1 MTSPAN
7 QATTSSMPDE
17 LDQVQEVFLAGTAA
31 EVTPV
36 RQIGEL
42 EFGTGPITEALFAD
56 YEALVRMSPEEV
68 QRRAA

>member
-1 MTSPAN
+1 
-7 QATTSSMPDE
+7 
-17 LDQVQEVFLAGTAA
+17 
-31 EVTPV
+31 
-36 RQIGEL
+36 L